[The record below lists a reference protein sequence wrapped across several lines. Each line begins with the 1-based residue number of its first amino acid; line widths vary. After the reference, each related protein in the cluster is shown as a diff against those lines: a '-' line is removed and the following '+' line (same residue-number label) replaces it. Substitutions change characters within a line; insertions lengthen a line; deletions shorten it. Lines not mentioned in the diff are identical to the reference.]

1 MVGVTLMTFEQ
12 FERERSCG
20 VTMAVARVM
29 LRGRVINR
37 RDYRKIDTMFRKKY
51 RPIIGAL
58 QA

>member
-1 MVGVTLMTFEQ
+1 MTGVAIMTFEQ
-12 FERERSCG
+12 FERERSYG

-29 LRGRVINR
+29 LRGRVISR
-37 RDYRKIDTMFRKKY
+37 RDYRRIDTILRKKY